1 MDTPTGS
8 STVYVH
14 GFGTDDSYGHDA
26 YAGGHQAYGYGHI
39 DPYLNHKQGENVFH
53 ITIQMKMILLSK
65 DMATLNL
72 AMVTT
77 PCTATLPPTM
87 ASVSPLLVTSVIM
100 ELGLD
105 IMALELLL
113 ME

>member
-1 MDTPTGS
+1 MVTLTPTS
-8 STVYVH
+8 
-14 GFGTDDSYGHDA
+14 
-26 YAGGHQAYGYGHI
+26 
-39 DPYLNHKQGENVFH
+39 
-53 ITIQMKMILLSK
+53 ITNK

-105 IMALELLL
+105 IMALELLH

>member
-1 MDTPTGS
+1 
-8 STVYVH
+8 
-14 GFGTDDSYGHDA
+14 
-26 YAGGHQAYGYGHI
+26 
-39 DPYLNHKQGENVFH
+39 
-53 ITIQMKMILLSK
+53 MILLSK

-77 PCTATLPPTM
+77 PYTAMLPPTM
-87 ASVSPLLVTSVIM
+87 ALVSPLLVTLVIM

-105 IMALELLL
+105 IMALELLH